1 MPLEQVTQE
10 VAMLVPGVVL
20 AAVWSGVAA
29 FGVDADS
36 HRRVLAA
43 AAGGPHRLHRAR
55 FVAVLVMGLPAVA
68 VLTVWAATAAGPRDA
83 PTLLAAVAALCG
95 AWALG
100 SAWAGL
106 LGRPVVQRIPVA
118 VLGGCVLGLGSL
130 LIGPILRLL
139 DRLGNAEL
147 AAGWLIAALGAGAA
161 ASWRGSGRS
170 WRRRE

>member
-1 MPLEQVTQE
+1 M
-10 VAMLVPGVVL
+10 
-20 AAVWSGVAA
+20 
-29 FGVDADS
+29 
-36 HRRVLAA
+36 
-43 AAGGPHRLHRAR
+43 
-55 FVAVLVMGLPAVA
+55 
-68 VLTVWAATAAGPRDA
+68 
-83 PTLLAAVAALCG
+83 LAAVAALCG

-161 ASWRGSGRS
+161 GVVAWIGPELA
-170 WRRRE
+170 RRRE